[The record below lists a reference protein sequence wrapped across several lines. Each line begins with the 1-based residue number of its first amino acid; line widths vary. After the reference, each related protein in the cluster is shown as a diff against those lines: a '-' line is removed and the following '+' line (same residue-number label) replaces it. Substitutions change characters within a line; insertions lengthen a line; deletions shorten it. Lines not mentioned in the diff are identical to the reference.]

1 MKPFSCVAHI
11 ARAPFVGLLILVP
24 LSHLHAQGFD
34 IMEATIDEIHE
45 AFEAGTL
52 TCRDLVQGYLD
63 RIEAYDQRGPA
74 IHAIQTI
81 NPQALAEAERL
92 DAAFASSGLTGR
104 LHCIPVTVKDQ
115 VEVAGM
121 RTTYGSA
128 VFKDFVPDR
137 DATVVARMK
146 DAGAIILAKSNLGEF
161 AGGFVFYSVKDQGF
175 AVCRNPYAP
184 DRNASSSSCGA
195 GVSMAANFA
204 TVAIAEDTG
213 GSTRGPASHT
223 NTVGLRPTTQLI
235 SRFGMMP
242 ATPTRDTMGPLT
254 RTVRDAAILAD
265 VIAGYDP
272 NDPITAYSVGHKP
285 ETYTAFLDT
294 NGLQG
299 ARIGVIRVPMSSDV
313 DPEASD
319 YAEVQ
324 AVVDQAVLDMRALGA
339 QVMDP
344 LAMPENLQDL
354 LVRSG
359 DVLEREAAVNA
370 YLDQL
375 PSAPVSS
382 FREIARSD
390 LLTPARRNGM
400 LGSLNRSIEREELL
414 YLRSLSTRERLRQV
428 ILKIMAD
435 SNLDA
440 LVYPTFSHKP
450 ALLPESV
457 LETTLDSRTSGTNR
471 VLSSATGFPALTVP
485 AGFTPD
491 QLPVGID
498 ILGRPFAEALLFKLG
513 YAYEQGTQHRR
524 PPPFTPPLRR
534 R

>member
-1 MKPFSCVAHI
+1 
-11 ARAPFVGLLILVP
+11 
-24 LSHLHAQGFD
+24 
-34 IMEATIDEIHE
+34 
-45 AFEAGTL
+45 
-52 TCRDLVQGYLD
+52 
-63 RIEAYDQRGPA
+63 
-74 IHAIQTI
+74 
-81 NPQALAEAERL
+81 
-92 DAAFASSGLTGR
+92 
-104 LHCIPVTVKDQ
+104 
-115 VEVAGM
+115 
-121 RTTYGSA
+121 
-128 VFKDFVPDR
+128 
-137 DATVVARMK
+137 
-146 DAGAIILAKSNLGEF
+146 
-161 AGGFVFYSVKDQGF
+161 
-175 AVCRNPYAP
+175 
-184 DRNASSSSCGA
+184 
-195 GVSMAANFA
+195 MAANFA